1 MHNQWNTIT
10 LDAGANCLIL
20 MNTVANQNVGTDWC
34 MYFVSAADLSTK
46 QGNIF
51 KLGGTIDLTY
61 NWNSGLSIGINV
73 DGNIWGRINVLYL

>member
-10 LDAGANCLIL
+10 LDEGANCLIL

-46 QGNIF
+46 Q
-51 KLGGTIDLTY
+51 
-61 NWNSGLSIGINV
+61 
-73 DGNIWGRINVLYL
+73 YLD

>member
-10 LDAGANCLIL
+10 LDAGGNCLIL

-51 KLGGTIDLTY
+51 RLGGTIDLTY
-61 NWNSGLSIGINV
+61 NFSIGINV
-73 DGNIWGRINVLYL
+73 DDNIWGRINVLYL

>member
-10 LDAGANCLIL
+10 LYEGANCLIL
-20 MNTVANQNVGTDWC
+20 MNTVANQSVGTDWC
-34 MYFVSAADLSTK
+34 MYLVSADDLSTK

-51 KLGGTIDLTY
+51 RLGGTIDLTY

-73 DGNIWGRINVLYL
+73 DGNIWGRIIVLYL

>member
-1 MHNQWNTIT
+1 
-10 LDAGANCLIL
+10 

-51 KLGGTIDLTY
+51 RLGGTIDLTY
-61 NWNSGLSIGINV
+61 NFSIGINV
-73 DGNIWGRINVLYL
+73 DDNIWGRINVLYL